1 MHAAFAWQRTKG
13 LNRISQKALLLAV
26 LCVLIA
32 TFVLL
37 YCLYCSE
44 WGVNPFRPDNL
55 NGEDLRK
62 NNKSLDT
69 SFVFQACATKLLECA
84 PYCLC
89 IQSFALVV
97 ALSMPPLIEK
107 VPVLNV
113 TQSPTCRSLLC
124 NSGGLLIQHKNS
136 LLGCGLSRDCVV
148 HTDWNHVLTC
158 LGKRLAI

>member
-107 VPVLNV
+107 VGTRAQCHTSSHMSSLIALQLRWSSHS
-113 TQSPTCRSLLC
+113 TQELATRLLC
-124 NSGGLLIQHKNS
+124 
-136 LLGCGLSRDCVV
+136 
-148 HTDWNHVLTC
+148 
-158 LGKRLAI
+158 LA